1 MRDGRD
7 WPESTCGETGNKV
20 DMTKY
25 LDRRAFLKLSC
36 QSGMGALLALSFG
49 CSIRQAMDSEPD
61 PRTAIIYAT
70 RYGSTLDTAG
80 WIKKGLGNEVSLLNI
95 ETLDAPEMLSN
106 YDHLILGS
114 GVWVGGV
121 HQQLKEML
129 VKHSRQLRGR
139 VIASFVVCG
148 TRGETESERQGIARY
163 LDQIHRPLGYTP
175 EFVTQ
180 FGGRIIVE
188 KLTKE
193 DKAALTRFYNNF
205 LNKPLASWDRTEPSN
220 ASRFGKSMQDA
231 LLRLH
236 KS

>member
-1 MRDGRD
+1 
-7 WPESTCGETGNKV
+7 
-20 DMTKY
+20 MTEY

-49 CSIRQAMDSEPD
+49 CSIRQAVDPESN

-80 WIKKGLGNEVSLLNI
+80 WIKEGLGSEVSLLNI
-95 ETLDAPEMLSN
+95 ETLEASETLSN

-114 GVWVGGV
+114 GVWIGGV
-121 HQQLKEML
+121 HRQLKELL
-129 VKHSRQLRGR
+129 VKHSRHLRDR

-148 TRGETESERQGIARY
+148 TRGDTESERQGIAGY
-163 LDQIHRPLGYTP
+163 LDQIHQPLGYTP
-175 EFVTQ
+175 DFVAH
-180 FGGRIIVE
+180 FGGRIVVE

-205 LNKPLASWDRTEPSN
+205 LNKPLASWDRTEPSS
-220 ASRFGKSMQDA
+220 ASQFGKSMQDA
-231 LLRLH
+231 LVRPG